1 MANGRSFHPRQRAA
15 TPRSGTACPLRV
27 MIYSADEARGAVLER
42 ALDGF
47 MIQLARN
54 TRSLINALALDP
66 PPRPQVLVIEIDPL
80 SPLELLEIHR
90 LRDSGWFG
98 TIIALG
104 DVPPSL
110 RRSLG
115 VEIMFPLA
123 PAAALL
129 RETISGLPFETQT
142 TRLPVLRG

>member
-1 MANGRSFHPRQRAA
+1 MAHGRTLHPRQRAA

-27 MIYSADEARGAVLER
+27 MIYTPDEPRAADLER
-42 ALDGF
+42 ALDGYL
-47 MIQLARN
+47 ISVARS
-54 TRSLINALALDP
+54 TRTLVTALALDP

-80 SPLELLEIHR
+80 TPLELLELHR
-90 LRDSGWFG
+90 LRDNGWFG

-104 DVPPSL
+104 DVPASL

-115 VEIMFPLA
+115 IEIIFPVA

-129 RETISGLPFETQT
+129 RETISGLPFEAQT
-142 TRLPVLRG
+142 MRLPVLRG